1 MMLTGRAT
9 SPGALGPVD
18 AFGFDALEQGCADI
32 GLRRV
37 D

>member
-1 MMLTGRAT
+1 MLLTGRAT
-9 SPGALGPVD
+9 TAGALGPAD
-18 AFGFDALEQGCADI
+18 AFGLAALEQGCADM